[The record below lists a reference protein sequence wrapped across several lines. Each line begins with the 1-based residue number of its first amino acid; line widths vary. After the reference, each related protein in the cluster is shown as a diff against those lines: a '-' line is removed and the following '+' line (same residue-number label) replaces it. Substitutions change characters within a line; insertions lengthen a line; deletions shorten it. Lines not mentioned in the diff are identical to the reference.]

1 MKRYHILVV
10 LGLVLVIA
18 GLALVNQPAVLAQ
31 DAEPTQQFLQGI
43 YEAWMNSPHSDAE
56 AEAFVHWNEDGVVEV
71 ACAKCHSTPG
81 YVDFLGADGSEV
93 GTVENEAIPVG
104 TTVNCDACHNEAAS
118 SLTSVTFPS
127 GVTLDNLD
135 DSARC
140 MNCHQ
145 GRSSTVQV
153 DARLA
158 ELALADVNTVSADIR
173 FMNIHY
179 YPAAASLYGAEVMGG
194 YQFAGKS
201 YQPRFEHVEGY
212 NTCIGCHDPHTLEVK
227 LDECAACHEDV
238 EELSDVRD
246 IRMQGS
252 ESDYDGDGDTREGI
266 VEEIETLQELLY
278 GAMVTYSTEVAGVPI
293 RYDNASYPYF
303 FADPN
308 ANGAL
313 DEGEEGYATFT
324 PLLLQAAYN
333 YQLSVK
339 DPGGYVHSAK
349 YHIELLFDS
358 IEAINAQIS
367 QPVDLAAAVRND
379 AGHFDGTAEAFRH
392 WDVDG
397 AVPGSCARCHTAGG
411 VPQFLAEGTTI
422 SAEPSGSMRCTT
434 CHVDLVDFGI
444 HVVNEVRFPSGSTTG
459 FGEENEANLCLM
471 CHQGREST
479 TSVNAAIGRAGVG
492 PDEATDQL
500 SFRNVH
506 YFAAGATLFGS
517 EAQGIY
523 QYEGKEYSGRF
534 MHDGERA
541 ITCTDCHDEHG
552 LDNRINL
559 CEDCHEGVETQEDV
573 RMIRASAEDAEPVD
587 YDGDGDT
594 AEPIAAE
601 LESFQVALYAALQ
614 AYGTNAGAPIVYNA
628 HAYPYFFADV
638 DANGEYSEGDERY
651 VTWTPR
657 LLQAAYNYQYSLKD
671 PGAFAHNADY
681 VMQALYDSIED
692 LGGAEAV
699 ASFTRPPVSGGE

>member
-1 MKRYHILVV
+1 MKRYHVLSL

-18 GLALVNQPAVLAQ
+18 GLALVNQPTTLAQ
-31 DAEPTQQFLQGI
+31 DAEPTQQYLQGI
-43 YEAWMNSPHSDAE
+43 YEAWMSSPHNDAE
-56 AEAFVHWNEDGVVEV
+56 SEAFVHWNDEGVVEV

-81 YVDFLGADGSEV
+81 YIDFLGADGSAA
-93 GTVENEAIPVG
+93 GSVENEAIPVG
-104 TTVNCDACHNEAAS
+104 TTVNCDACHNDAAQ

-127 GVTLDNLD
+127 GATLNNLD

-158 ELALADVNTVSADIR
+158 ELALPDVNTVSADIR

-179 YPAAASLYGAEVMGG
+179 YPAAASLYGAEVQGG

-238 EELSDVRD
+238 EEIEDVQD
-246 IRMQGS
+246 IRMPGS
-252 ESDYDGDGDTREGI
+252 SSDYDGDGDTREGI
-266 VEEIETLQELLY
+266 YEEIETLQEMLY
-278 GAMVTYSTEVAGVPI
+278 SAMVAYSTEVAGVPI
-293 RYDNASYPYF
+293 RYDAGRYPYM

-308 ANGAL
+308 GNGEA
-313 DEGEEGYATFT
+313 DEGEEGYASFT

-339 DPGGYVHSAK
+339 DPGGYVHSSK

-358 IEAINAQIS
+358 IEALNAQIS
-367 QPVDLAAAVRND
+367 QPVDLSTAERND
-379 AGHFDGTAEAFRH
+379 SGHFDGTAEAFRH
-392 WDVDG
+392 WDEEGV
-397 AVPGSCARCHTAGG
+397 VPGSCAKCHTSGG

-422 SAEPSGSMRCTT
+422 SAAPGGGLRCTT
-434 CHVDLVDFGI
+434 CHVDLVDFEI
-444 HVVNEVRFPSGSTTG
+444 HPIAEVKFPSGANVT
-459 FGEENEANLCLM
+459 FGENDEANVCLM

-479 TSVNAAIGRAGVG
+479 TSVNAAIGRSGAG
-492 PDEATDQL
+492 PDDVTDQL

-541 ITCTDCHDEHG
+541 ITCTDCHDEHA
-552 LDNRINL
+552 LENRVSL

-573 RMIRASAEDAEPVD
+573 RMIRADAEDAEPID
-587 YDGDGDT
+587 YNGNGDT
-594 AEPIAAE
+594 SEPIAAE
-601 LESFQVALYAALQ
+601 LESFQVALYAAIQ
-614 AYGTNAGAPIVYNA
+614 AYGTANGNPIVYNA
-628 HAYPYFFADV
+628 YAYPYFFADV
-638 DANGEYSEGDERY
+638 DANGEFNEGDERY
-651 VTWTPR
+651 ATWTPR

-681 VMQALYDSIED
+681 VMQALYDSIEA

-699 ASFTRPPVSGGE
+699 AGFTRPPVSGGE